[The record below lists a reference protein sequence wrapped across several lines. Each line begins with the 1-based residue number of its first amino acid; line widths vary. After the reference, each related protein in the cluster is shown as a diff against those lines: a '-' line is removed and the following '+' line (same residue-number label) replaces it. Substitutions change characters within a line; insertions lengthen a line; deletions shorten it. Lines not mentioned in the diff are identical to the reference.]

1 MPCPEREVGTTF
13 DIYALTPGGGGHV
26 LTVHQERKDA
36 GPRLVVIAG
45 GEIPAPA
52 EAMMERLMGESLEGG
67 QISGATLPGCSQK

>member
-1 MPCPEREVGTTF
+1 MEF

-45 GEIPAPA
+45 GEVSAPA
-52 EAMMERLMGESLEGG
+52 EAMMQRMLGEPLEDGKL
-67 QISGATLPGCSQK
+67 SGATLPGCSPK